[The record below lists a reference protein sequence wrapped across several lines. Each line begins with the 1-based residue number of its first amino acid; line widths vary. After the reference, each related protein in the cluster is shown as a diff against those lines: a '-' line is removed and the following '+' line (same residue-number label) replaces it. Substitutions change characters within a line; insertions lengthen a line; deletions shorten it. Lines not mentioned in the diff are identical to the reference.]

1 MSWDYPTD
9 SDRKREREEEMQ
21 YKGEEDCTG
30 CTRCNRKLYFD
41 EHGEPSACPDCT
53 TKDAPPYKT
62 PRNAQDV
69 RQELVTALGTE
80 NQPVQ
85 WMTFMDAVTR
95 LLPDI
100 LSPGRPSTEAIKC
113 SPIGQLGF
121 KSWQAMIE
129 APAELGGL
137 AWNFS
142 AWKAWRRAWATV
154 QAQPWLRRQAL
165 TSSEINTLANDLK
178 RLEKPFPGSFE
189 ALQEILQAKAAATEQ
204 KRSDTLTE
212 AQREAAEAR
221 QSLAEMGGK
230 LDAVTEQ
237 LRLEREANTGLS
249 SEAGRLQAE
258 VGQLRGELNVLRSTP
273 PPVIPKLSR
282 LEHLRAFLF
291 GS

>member
-85 WMTFMDAVTR
+85 WIRFMDAVTR
-95 LLPDI
+95 LLPNI
-100 LSPGRPSTEAIKC
+100 LSPGRPSTAAIQA

-121 KSWQAMIE
+121 KSWQEMIE
-129 APAELGGL
+129 APADAHGL

-142 AWKAWRRAWATV
+142 QWKAWRRAWATV
-154 QAQPWLRRQAL
+154 QANPWLRSQPL
-165 TSSEINTLANDLK
+165 SSSEVNTLAN
-178 RLEKPFPGSFE
+178 EFKPFPESLE
-189 ALQEILQAKAAATEQ
+189 ALQALRQAKGATAEQ
-204 KRSDTLTE
+204 KRTITLTE
-212 AQREAAEAR
+212 ALKAAQEAQAAAVVLREQLAEAASRER
-221 QSLAEMGGK
+221 ILAEEVGTLKG
-230 LDAVTEQ
+230 Q
-237 LRLEREANTGLS
+237 LERALIEIDTLRRPDVLDQGGS
-249 SEAGRLQAE
+249 S
-258 VGQLRGELNVLRSTP
+258 TTT
-273 PPVIPKLSR
+273 PKLHRNWWSR
-282 LEHLRAFLF
+282 LLAFLGF
-291 GS
+291 RQ

>member
-1 MSWDYPTD
+1 MAEHQLPLYVPETVAKA
-9 SDRKREREEEMQ
+9 R
-21 YKGEEDCTG
+21 GE
-30 CTRCNRKLYFD
+30 LL
-41 EHGEPSACPDCT
+41 SALQGADNP
-53 TKDAPPYKT
+53 A
-62 PRNAQDV
+62 A
-69 RQELVTALGTE
+69 
-80 NQPVQ
+80 
-85 WMTFMDAVTR
+85 WMGFMETVTR
-95 LLPDI
+95 LLPEI
-100 LSPGRPSTEAIKC
+100 LSSGRPSTDSIARSI
-113 SPIGQLGF
+113 IGQLGF
-121 KSWQAMIE
+121 KSWQTMIE

-154 QAQPWLRRQAL
+154 QAYPWLRSQAL

-212 AQREAAEAR
+212 AQRAAAEAR
-221 QSLAEMGGK
+221 QSLAEMSGK

-237 LRLEREANTGLS
+237 LRLEREANGGLS

-258 VGQLRGELNVLRSTP
+258 VGQLRSELSVLRSTP
-273 PPVIPKLSR
+273 PPVIPKLGR